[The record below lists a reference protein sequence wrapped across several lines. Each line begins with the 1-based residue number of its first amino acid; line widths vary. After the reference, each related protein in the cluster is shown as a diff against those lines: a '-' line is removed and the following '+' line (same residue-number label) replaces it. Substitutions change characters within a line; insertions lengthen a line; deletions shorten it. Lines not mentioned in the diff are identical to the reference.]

1 MEWGRDAKESGKDIP
16 EEAPRRTFP
25 ALSSAALG
33 SSVTAVGAGRTGE
46 QQMQFKVGELGS

>member
-33 SSVTAVGAGRTGE
+33 SSVTAAGAGRTGE